1 MTQNM
6 MNNNWPRYDESKKI
20 NQMYQLMMM
29 NQMPMSQMEM
39 NQMAFAMMLQ
49 NLVNNNQNL
58 SHS

>member
-1 MTQNM
+1 
-6 MNNNWPRYDESKKI
+6 
-20 NQMYQLMMM
+20 MM
-29 NQMPMSQMEM
+29 NQMAMSQMEM